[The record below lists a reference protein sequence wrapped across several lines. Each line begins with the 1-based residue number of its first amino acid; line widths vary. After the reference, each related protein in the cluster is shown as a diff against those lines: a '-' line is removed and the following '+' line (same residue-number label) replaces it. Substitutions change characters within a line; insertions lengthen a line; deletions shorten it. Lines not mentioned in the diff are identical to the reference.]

1 MRIDVDLQI
10 SEELNTDIQ
19 EPDILSDTELGI
31 GTYVVGIDPD
41 YEKIKNKPAVNSNT
55 LVGDKTTAELGIRLV
70 GTYNNE
76 ELTLGMM

>member
-41 YEKIKNKPAVNSNT
+41 YNKMKNQPAINSNT

-76 ELTLGMM
+76 QLTLGMM

>member
-41 YEKIKNKPAVNSNT
+41 YNKMKNQPAVNSNT
-55 LVGDKTTAELGIRLV
+55 LVGDKTTAKLGIGIV
-70 GTYNNE
+70 GVYNNKN
-76 ELTLGMM
+76 LTLKLL

>member
-10 SEELNTDIQ
+10 SEELNTEIQ

-41 YEKIKNKPAVNSNT
+41 YEKMKNKPAVNSNT
-55 LVGDKTTAELGIRLV
+55 LVGDKTTAELGIMLV

>member
-41 YEKIKNKPAVNSNT
+41 YEKMKNKPAVNSNT

-76 ELTLGMM
+76 QLTLGMM

>member
-10 SEELNTDIQ
+10 SEELNTDVQ

-41 YEKIKNKPAVNSNT
+41 YEKMKNKPAVNSNT

>member
-41 YEKIKNKPAVNSNT
+41 YNKMKNQPAVNSNT
-55 LVGDKTTAELGIRLV
+55 LIGDKTTAELGIRLV

>member
-41 YEKIKNKPAVNSNT
+41 YEKMKNKPAVNSNT

>member
-1 MRIDVDLQI
+1 MKIDVDLQI

-41 YEKIKNKPAVNSNT
+41 YEKMKNKPAVNSNT

>member
-41 YEKIKNKPAVNSNT
+41 YNKMKNQPAVNSNT

>member
-10 SEELNTDIQ
+10 SEELNTEIQ

-41 YEKIKNKPAVNSNT
+41 YNKMKNQPAVNHNT
-55 LVGDKTTAELGIRLV
+55 LIGDKTTAELGIRLV

>member
-1 MRIDVDLQI
+1 MKIDVDLQI

-41 YEKIKNKPAVNSNT
+41 YEKMKNKPAVNSNT

-76 ELTLGMM
+76 QLTLGMM

>member
-1 MRIDVDLQI
+1 M
-10 SEELNTDIQ
+10 
-19 EPDILSDTELGI
+19 
-31 GTYVVGIDPD
+31 VGIDPD
-41 YEKIKNKPAVNSNT
+41 YEKMKNKPAVNSNT